1 MIKRKIKPDE
11 QTKFE
16 SYPENWDFNLAGKRV
31 QLIKTNDPYTK
42 LKEGDLGTV
51 EYVIR
56 NSELI
61 GDQVSIQW
69 DTGSNLM
76 LIIGV
81 DQFLILDGSEVIEVE

>member
-1 MIKRKIKPDE
+1 MIKSNIQPAAQPPFD
-11 QTKFE
+11 